1 MDGSLLDDDGDDD
14 AVTGFLAESAG
25 IAALHRV
32 STGTRLAPATCP
44 RPQGWRIAASSS
56 SGHNSSST
64 ALSACAST
72 GTVPARTV
80 ESLLLL
86 AAEHRGPVV
95 RPHPRAPRPLTDAQT
110 LLLLLM
116 SRSLGSRDWLATTDS
131 HAFCLHCRLWT
142 LLCHFCAVHCDLADT
157 GAFIST
163 GW

>member
-1 MDGSLLDDDGDDD
+1 MDGSLLDEDEDDD

-95 RPHPRAPRPLTDAQT
+95 RPH
-110 LLLLLM
+110 
-116 SRSLGSRDWLATTDS
+116 SRSLAHPATHRRADAAAAYVSLAG
-131 HAFCLHCRLWT
+131 RLAG
-142 LLCHFCAVHCDLADT
+142 HD
-157 GAFIST
+157 
-163 GW
+163 